1 MATILARLGR
11 DLGLSDP
18 LHPARLLERIRVSA
32 VCVLRAILPL
42 LRMSLST
49 STKID
54 PAVKEKI
61 EELARTSAALDV
73 LVDALARCRVEDMR
87 TTKTF
92 AALDFLEARATAKW
106 AIRAVSPSLGRCQRR
121 RPVAKSQRI
130 AQWHQAGGE
139 LSGVMITTSR
149 SWCPIVER
157 TRIPP
162 MNSSCERRENFDG
175 ALG

>member
-1 MATILARLGR
+1 MPDESRDQIDRRMDELARR
-11 DLGLSDP
+11 FAAT
-18 LHPARLLERIRVSA
+18 H
-32 VCVLRAILPL
+32 
-42 LRMSLST
+42 
-49 STKID
+49 D

-121 RPVAKSQRI
+121 SPVAKSQRI